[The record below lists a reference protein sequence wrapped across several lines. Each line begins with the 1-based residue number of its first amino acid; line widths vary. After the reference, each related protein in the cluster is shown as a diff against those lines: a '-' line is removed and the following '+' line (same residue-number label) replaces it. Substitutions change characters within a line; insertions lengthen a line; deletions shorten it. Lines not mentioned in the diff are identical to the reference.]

1 MKNLIHYFK
10 AQFVPMYGLILLRHQ
25 AITQMMGNNLPTWST
40 TMGIYFSLL
49 SMSLYIYSLIVRFH
63 LIEGEPTLFSMGL
76 FQTIYVFVLAAM
88 FQLSFHILGST
99 RSYLANLKLTF
110 LFVGM
115 LYLLN
120 SFIGLPFQIYL
131 EQGGNRFI
139 TFIASMLIVVW
150 MLRCWYVIAEFNGL
164 IKKKAK
170 ALSLIAISLLHLVA
184 SVLFTVI
191 VPYFVNIT

>member
-1 MKNLIHYFK
+1 MKNLMHYFK
-10 AQFVPMYGLILLRHQ
+10 AQFVPMYGLILLRHR
-25 AITQMMGNNLPTWST
+25 AITQMVGNNLPTWST

-63 LIEGEPTLFSMGL
+63 LNEGDPTLVSMGL

-99 RSYLANLKLTF
+99 RSYLVNLKLTF

-150 MLRCWYVIAEFNGL
+150 VLRCWYVMAEFNGL
-164 IKKKAK
+164 IKKKEK
-170 ALSLIAISLLHLVA
+170 AFSLIAISLLHLVA
-184 SVLFTVI
+184 SLVFAVI